1 MKVIQLIN
9 RLARVPDRDVEVL
22 MVDSNGKAQSIESIE
37 IKGTTVV
44 LLQPQKNTSNEEN

>member
-22 MVDSNGKAQSIESIE
+22 MVDSNGKTQEIDSIE

-44 LLQPQKNTSNEEN
+44 LLQSKTMLNNKEN